1 MADAAHRFGAN
12 LDRSTVLRYALA
24 PLCIALAALV
34 DIALVG
40 SVPVSSDAVPAIHPT
55 GLFQIFIVAAAW
67 FGGAGPGL
75 LAAVLATL
83 VLPRLVAMNYPLLA
97 GFFDLPRFLAFAI
110 TGLAVG
116 WGTTF
121 WRRAQAALRLSELE
135 LRKTRAE
142 LERKVMEQTAE
153 LRRSEGLLT
162 EAQKLSQTGSF
173 GWKVSTGDVLWS
185 EETFRIFRYD
195 RTTTPTMERALQR
208 VHPEDVP
215 LVRQT
220 IERASKD
227 GNDFDHECRLLL
239 PDGSVRYVLLVAHAV
254 RDQTGRLEFVGAV
267 MDVTE
272 RKQSDEALRQAQ
284 GELAHVTRVT
294 TLGQLAASI
303 AHEVNQPLTA
313 IVADGHA
320 SLNWLAA
327 PHPDLDKV
335 RDALAA
341 VVKEG
346 ERAGDVIQRIRQLA
360 TKGEPRKA
368 PLDLNEV
375 VRDVLP
381 LVRSE
386 LRHHGVALAMELAP
400 ELPPVVGD
408 RVQLQQVILNLVV
421 NGRDAM
427 SSINDRP
434 RELTLRTRPRDGH
447 HVALALRDTGV
458 GIGPGD
464 DDRLFDA
471 FYTTKP
477 HGMGMGLAISR
488 SIVEHHGGT
497 LRAIRNEG
505 PGMTFEFSLPVER
518 PDATSTRP
526 AASLGRS

>member
-1 MADAAHRFGAN
+1 MVEAAHRFGAT
-12 LDRSTVLRYALA
+12 LERSTLLRYALA
-24 PLCIALAALV
+24 PLCIAMAVLF

-40 SVPVSSDAVPAIHPT
+40 SFPESSSAMPAIHPT

-75 LAAVLATL
+75 LAALLATL

-97 GFFDLPRFLAFAI
+97 GVFDVPRFLAFAI

-121 WRRAQAALRLSELE
+121 WRRAQAALRQRELE
-135 LRKTRAE
+135 LRTARTD
-142 LERKVMEQTAE
+142 LERKVREQTAE
-153 LRRSEGLLT
+153 LRRSEALLA
-162 EAQKLSQTGSF
+162 EAQKISRTGSF
-173 GWKVSTGDVLWS
+173 GWNVSTGEVSWS
-185 EETFRIFRYD
+185 DEMFRIFRYD
-195 RTTTPTMERALQR
+195 RTTTPTMERALER

-215 LVRQT
+215 LVRQ
-220 IERASKD
+220 ILERASQD
-227 GNDFDHECRLLL
+227 GKPYDHECRLLM
-239 PDGSVRYVLLVAHAV
+239 PDVSVRYIQVVAHAMHAHS
-254 RDQTGRLEFVGAV
+254 GSFEFVGAV

-284 GELAHVTRVT
+284 GELAHVTRIT

-303 AHEVNQPLTA
+303 AHEVNQPLAA

-341 VVKEG
+341 VVQEG

-360 TKGEPRKA
+360 TKGELRKA
-368 PLDLNEV
+368 PLDLNDV
-375 VRDVLP
+375 IRDVLP

-386 LRHHGVALAMELAP
+386 LRHHGVSLAVELAP

-427 SSINDRP
+427 IGVDDRP
-434 RELTLRTRPRDGH
+434 RELTLRTRPHDGH
-447 HVALALRDTGV
+447 HVALAVCDTGV

-464 DDRLFDA
+464 SDRLFDA

-497 LRAIRNEG
+497 LRAVRNDG
-505 PGMTFEFSLPVER
+505 PGMTFEFALPVEGA
-518 PDATSTRP
+518 DATSPRP
-526 AASLGRS
+526 AVMGV